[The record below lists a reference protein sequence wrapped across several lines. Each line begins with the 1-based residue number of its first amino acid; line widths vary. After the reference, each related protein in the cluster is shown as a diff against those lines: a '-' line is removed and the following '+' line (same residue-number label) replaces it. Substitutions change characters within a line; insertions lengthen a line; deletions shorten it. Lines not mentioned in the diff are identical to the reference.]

1 MPRFP
6 KNLRRYHKDVY
17 FPGTLAEMLREF
29 VGQFRAS
36 ENSQDPEPTHHAAE
50 QLLED
55 RKALNYNVT
64 IPLPTRLELFDPS
77 NTLVEFYEVLD
88 KNNTPTGRIQKA
100 LIRIHNLHEHLDY
113 TYVVAREGFI
123 VSAWAN
129 DKGDEHRLTESGT
142 EYYTPEREPV

>member
-1 MPRFP
+1 MSRFP

-17 FPGTLAEMLREF
+17 FPRNLAEMLREF
-29 VGQFRAS
+29 VGQFRATEPS
-36 ENSQDPEPTHHAAE
+36 KDPEPTHHAAE

-55 RKALNYNVT
+55 RKAHKYNETV
-64 IPLPTRLELFDPS
+64 PLPTRLEMFDPS

-88 KNNTPTGRIQKA
+88 ASNEPTGRIQKA
-100 LIRIHNLHEHLDY
+100 LIRVHNLHENLDF

-129 DKGDEHRLTESGT
+129 DKGDDHRLTESAT
-142 EYYTPEREPV
+142 EYYSPDRETV